1 MFWIGFVKIENE
13 VQVPR
18 TQKSSRKASFYLD
31 TNDLNLQENETIKH
45 I

>member
-13 VQVPR
+13 VQVP
-18 TQKSSRKASFYLD
+18 TPQKCSRKASFYLD
-31 TNDLNLQENETIKH
+31 TNDEPKETETIKY